1 MLSVA
6 EVFSIIGV
14 VIIGVGLILTL
25 IRNSRSQSRSMGKL
39 EGTLVTSIGNINN
52 RLDDPNNGLGA
63 IKKAVDKQAIH
74 CAKVSTGLT
83 TKVEALEKKRRK

>member
-1 MLSVA
+1 MSVA

-14 VIIGVGLILTL
+14 VIIGLGLILTL
-25 IRNSRSQSRSMGKL
+25 VRNGRSQSRSMGKL

-52 RLDDPNNGLGA
+52 RLDDPNNGLSA
-63 IKKAVDKQAIH
+63 IKGAVDEQAVH
-74 CAKVSTGLT
+74 CARVSTGLA